1 MRPGGNSPL
10 ENDGDLFGGDPGS
23 VMKGWLRKPR
33 KNAAKPKPKKRN
45 PEPEGDPL
53 LSKAPYKQRIKDL
66 LLATGWT
73 LQDED
78 FLEKFGFSAATVYR
92 RMQGRLP
99 ATVLF
104 VRRLVR
110 LEGMYENELK
120 AVHAGLIKMVK
131 RRGRGAAPLRVD
143 LRPANEKRVWWKDA
157 KRGL

>member
-1 MRPGGNSPL
+1 MAL
-10 ENDGDLFGGDPGS
+10 EFEGDLFDGDRGK
-23 VMKGWLRKPR
+23 VMKGILRKPR
-33 KNAAKPKPKKRN
+33 KNAAAPKPRKKK
-45 PEPEGDPL
+45 EPDVEPL

-120 AVHAGLIKMVK
+120 AVHAGLIKMAPP
-131 RRGRGAAPLRVD
+131 RRGERPVRLD
-143 LRPANEKRVWWKDA
+143 LRRVKAVVEDG

>member
-1 MRPGGNSPL
+1 MARLL
-10 ENDGDLFGGDPGS
+10 ENEGDLFGGDRGK
-23 VMKGWLRKPR
+23 VMKGILRKPR
-33 KNAAKPKPKKRN
+33 KNAAAPKPRKKK
-45 PEPEGDPL
+45 EPVVEPL

-143 LRPANEKRVWWKDA
+143 LRTVKQIVGDET
-157 KRGL
+157 RGLR